1 MFSKQFS
8 SLIFFILFM
17 VIRSSVFMAL
27 GRIKRCRCLHVCIL
41 SRGKIAVEVFHGLNW
56 ACSLPAGPYMNN
68 ISSVEEEGKLPKMK
82 LKDNQTL
89 ESKAPAPA
97 QF

>member
-1 MFSKQFS
+1 
-8 SLIFFILFM
+8 
-17 VIRSSVFMAL
+17 
-27 GRIKRCRCLHVCIL
+27 
-41 SRGKIAVEVFHGLNW
+41 
-56 ACSLPAGPYMNN
+56 MNN

-89 ESKAPAPA
+89 ELKAPVPA

>member
-1 MFSKQFS
+1 M
-8 SLIFFILFM
+8 
-17 VIRSSVFMAL
+17 
-27 GRIKRCRCLHVCIL
+27 
-41 SRGKIAVEVFHGLNW
+41 EVFHGLNW